1 MSEVKLFAMFVE
13 SIQLNIDDFLVE
25 ELTEMQ
31 KEIID
36 EATFIFKENIVG
48 DIKSFGGNIKKNEEK
63 YNELLKHAEEELKLE
78 KYKEIKKHL
87 KDYLNKLPELIIKTC
102 GAKIPVKEF
111 PWVDIIFRTVPRIV
125 YDEKVKLLD
134 SPIAYYG
141 EIKCFIGRT
150 TLYGKIKDQE
160 PLFAPFT
167 GNLDL
172 GGYKFDNTAK
182 EPKSEIF
189 SYVNAIINS
198 FDSAITKSQLA
209 KYHEEF
215 SRHGDPVCDFFMK
228 EDELKESLSN
238 LTSAYES
245 GRTKSDT
252 AVCGIALPIPSDKT
266 TLVIIIDE
274 SDDNN
279 RYSKCFEAQLKF
291 SAAACNAPVPMM
303 GATPVQ
309 GQQTPGVVSTPGGQE
324 LKVWSAEEL
333 AEQAQS
339 RMSSQPDMP
348 VWTEEE
354 LAKQASERGTGLP
367 DGIEMWTE
375 EELVDL
381 AKQRSGGGLNI
392 PEWEDQELPECKNCG
407 YALRSGWEKCPAC
420 ETPVGEEVPEKEEEI
435 SEQPSEE
442 SSEEPEE
449 LEEPEE

>member
-1 MSEVKLFAMFVE
+1 MSEVKLFSMFVE
-13 SIQLNIDDFLVE
+13 SIQLNIDDFLVD

-36 EATFIFKENIVG
+36 EATFIFKENIIG
-48 DIKSFGGNIKKNEEK
+48 DIKPFGGNIKKNEEK
-63 YNELLKHAEEELKLE
+63 YNELLKLAEEELKLE
-78 KYKEIKKHL
+78 KYKDIKKQL
-87 KDYLNKLPELIIKTC
+87 KDYLSKLPELIIKTC
-102 GAKIPVKEF
+102 GAKIPVKEL

-134 SPIAYYG
+134 KPISYYG

-150 TLYGKIKDQE
+150 TLYGKIKNQE

-172 GGYKFDNTAK
+172 GGYKLDSSVNI
-182 EPKSEIF
+182 PKSEIF

-228 EDELKESLSN
+228 EEELKESLSN

-252 AVCGIALPIPSDKT
+252 VVCGIAVPIPSDKT
-266 TLVIIIDE
+266 TLIITIDE
-274 SDDNN
+274 SEDSN

-291 SAAACNAPVPMM
+291 SAASCNAPVPSM
-303 GATPVQ
+303 GSAPVQ
-309 GQQTPGVVSTPGGQE
+309 GQQTPGTVSTPGGQE

-339 RMSSQPDMP
+339 RMNAQPEMP
-348 VWTEEE
+348 IWTEEE
-354 LAKQASERGTGLP
+354 LAKQQSERGTGLP

-375 EELVDL
+375 EELLDL

-392 PEWEDQELPECKNCG
+392 PEWEDQDLPECKNCG
-407 YALRSGWEKCPAC
+407 YALRSGWEKCPVC
-420 ETPVGEEVPEKEEEI
+420 ETPVGESAPEKEEENP
-435 SEQPSEE
+435 EEPSED
-442 SSEEPEE
+442 SEE
-449 LEEPEE
+449 

>member
-1 MSEVKLFAMFVE
+1 LLLSEIKLFSMFVE

-48 DIKSFGGNIKKNEEK
+48 DIKPFGGNIKKNEEK

-78 KYKEIKKHL
+78 KYKDIKKQL
-87 KDYLNKLPELIIKTC
+87 KDYLSKLPELIIKTC

-111 PWVDIIFRTVPRIV
+111 PWVDIIFRTVPRII

-134 SPIAYYG
+134 KSITYYG

-172 GGYKFDNTAK
+172 GGYKLDTATEK
-182 EPKSEIF
+182 PKSEMF

-215 SRHGDPVCDFFMK
+215 SRHGDPICDFFMK
-228 EDELKESLSN
+228 EDDLKESLSN
-238 LTSAYES
+238 LTSAFES
-245 GRTKSDT
+245 GRIKSDT
-252 AVCGIALPIPSDKT
+252 AVCGIAVPIPSDKT
-266 TLVIIIDE
+266 TLIIVIDE
-274 SDDNN
+274 SDDSN
-279 RYSKCFEAQLKF
+279 RYTKCFEAQLKF
-291 SAAACNAPVPMM
+291 SAAACNAPIPMS
-303 GATPVQ
+303 GTIPTQ
-309 GQQTPGVVSTPGGQE
+309 GEQTPGTVSTPGGQE
-324 LKVWSAEEL
+324 LKIWSAEEL
-333 AEQAQS
+333 AAQAQS
-339 RMSSQPDMP
+339 RLNSQPEMP

-354 LAKQASERGTGLP
+354 LAKHISERGTGLP
-367 DGIEMWTE
+367 EGIEMWTE
-375 EELVDL
+375 EELLEL
-381 AKQRSGGGLNI
+381 AKQRGGDGLNI
-392 PEWEDQELPECKNCG
+392 PEWEDQGLPECKNCG
-407 YALRSGWEKCPAC
+407 YALRSGWDKCPVC
-420 ETPVGEEVPEKEEEI
+420 ETPVGEQSSNKTEN
-435 SEQPSEE
+435 SETQKSEE
-442 SSEEPEE
+442 STEESLKDPEE
-449 LEEPEE
+449 

>member
-1 MSEVKLFAMFVE
+1 LSEIKLFAMFVE
-13 SIQLNIDDFLVE
+13 SIQLNIADFLVD

-78 KYKEIKKHL
+78 KYKDIKKHL
-87 KDYLNKLPELIIKTC
+87 KDYLSKLPELIIKTC

-111 PWVDIIFRTVPRIV
+111 PWEDIVFRTVPRIV

-134 SPIAYYG
+134 NPIAYYG

-172 GGYKFDNTAK
+172 GGFKLDGTAK

-189 SYVNAIINS
+189 PYVDAIIKS
-198 FDSAITKSQLA
+198 FDSAITTSQLA

-215 SRHGDPVCDFFMK
+215 SRHGDPLCDFFMK
-228 EDELKESLSN
+228 EDDLKDSLSN

-252 AVCGIALPIPSDKT
+252 AVCGIAVPIPSDKT

-274 SDDNN
+274 SEDNN
-279 RYSKCFEAQLKF
+279 RYTKCFEAQLKF

-303 GATPVQ
+303 GSTPVQ
-309 GQQTPGVVSTPGGQE
+309 GQQTSGAVSTPGGQE

-333 AEQAQS
+333 AAQAQS
-339 RMSSQPDMP
+339 RMNSQPDIP

-354 LAKQASERGTGLP
+354 LAKHISERGTGLP
-367 DGIEMWTE
+367 EGIEMWTE
-375 EELVDL
+375 EELMEL
-381 AKQRSGGGLNI
+381 AKQRGGGGLDI

-407 YALRSGWEKCPAC
+407 YALRSGWEKCPVC
-420 ETPVGEEVPEKEEEI
+420 ETPVGEEAPEKEEENL
-435 SEQPSEE
+435 EDPSEE
-442 SSEEPEE
+442 SSEEP
-449 LEEPEE
+449 PE

>member
-1 MSEVKLFAMFVE
+1 MSEVKLFSMFVE
-13 SIQLNIDDFLVE
+13 SIQLNIDDFLVD

-36 EATFIFKENIVG
+36 EATFIFKENIIG
-48 DIKSFGGNIKKNEEK
+48 DIKPFGGNIKKNEEK
-63 YNELLKHAEEELKLE
+63 YNELLKLAEEELKLE
-78 KYKEIKKHL
+78 KYKDIKKQL
-87 KDYLNKLPELIIKTC
+87 KDYLSKLPELIIKTC
-102 GAKIPVKEF
+102 GAKIPVKEL

-134 SPIAYYG
+134 KPIAYYG

-150 TLYGKIKDQE
+150 TLYGKIKNQE

-172 GGYKFDNTAK
+172 GGYKLDSSVNI
-182 EPKSEIF
+182 PKSEIF

-228 EDELKESLSN
+228 EEELKESLSN

-252 AVCGIALPIPSDKT
+252 VVCGIAVPIPSDKT
-266 TLVIIIDE
+266 TLIITIDE
-274 SDDNN
+274 SEDSN

-291 SAAACNAPVPMM
+291 SAASCNAPVPSM
-303 GATPVQ
+303 GSAPVQ
-309 GQQTPGVVSTPGGQE
+309 GQQTPGTVSTPGGQE

-339 RMSSQPDMP
+339 RMNAQPEMP
-348 VWTEEE
+348 IWTEEE
-354 LAKQASERGTGLP
+354 LAKQQSERGTGLP

-375 EELVDL
+375 EELLDL

-392 PEWEDQELPECKNCG
+392 PEWEDQDLPECKNCG
-407 YALRSGWEKCPAC
+407 YALRSGWEKCPVC
-420 ETPVGEEVPEKEEEI
+420 ETPVGESAPEKEEENP
-435 SEQPSEE
+435 EEPSED
-442 SSEEPEE
+442 SEE
-449 LEEPEE
+449 

>member
-1 MSEVKLFAMFVE
+1 MSEVKLFSMFVE
-13 SIQLNIDDFLVE
+13 SIQLNIDDFLVD

-36 EATFIFKENIVG
+36 EATFIFKENIIG
-48 DIKSFGGNIKKNEEK
+48 DIKPFGGNIKKNEEK
-63 YNELLKHAEEELKLE
+63 YNELLKLAEEELKLE
-78 KYKEIKKHL
+78 KYKDIKKQL
-87 KDYLNKLPELIIKTC
+87 KDYLSKLPELIIKTC
-102 GAKIPVKEF
+102 GAKIPVKEL

-134 SPIAYYG
+134 KPIAYYG

-150 TLYGKIKDQE
+150 TLYGKIKNQE

-172 GGYKFDNTAK
+172 GGYKLDSSVNI
-182 EPKSEIF
+182 PKSEIF

-198 FDSAITKSQLA
+198 FDSDITKSQLA

-228 EDELKESLSN
+228 EEELKESLSN

-252 AVCGIALPIPSDKT
+252 VVCGIAVPIPSDKT
-266 TLVIIIDE
+266 TLIITIDE
-274 SDDNN
+274 SEDSN

-291 SAAACNAPVPMM
+291 SAASCNAPVPSM
-303 GATPVQ
+303 GSAPVQ
-309 GQQTPGVVSTPGGQE
+309 GQQTPGTVSTPGGQE

-339 RMSSQPDMP
+339 RMNAQPEMP
-348 VWTEEE
+348 IWTEEE
-354 LAKQASERGTGLP
+354 LAKQQSERGTGLP

-375 EELVDL
+375 EELLDL

-392 PEWEDQELPECKNCG
+392 PEWEDQDLPECKNCG
-407 YALRSGWEKCPAC
+407 YALRSGWEKCPVC
-420 ETPVGEEVPEKEEEI
+420 ETPVGESAPEKEEENP
-435 SEQPSEE
+435 EEPSED
-442 SSEEPEE
+442 SEE
-449 LEEPEE
+449 